1 MKGLICSRTK
11 KILVYYNQAY
21 VMIFIYVHLGYSSGG
36 DTQLKELATVNTI
49 GERFEIVIY
58 RRNHT
63 EMTIKMINT

>member
-1 MKGLICSRTK
+1 
-11 KILVYYNQAY
+11 
-21 VMIFIYVHLGYSSGG
+21 MIFIYVHLGYSSGG
-36 DTQLKELATVNTI
+36 DTQLKELAMVNTI